1 MSIGWWRDA
10 DAIFGTHTIGH
21 TKGGFSWVGP
31 CLFPRPIGITL
42 GTGMVSQAR
51 ICPNVAPSPDREPPR
66 GQPGN
71 VQRDANTERVRQSA
85 RLPDSGA
92 TCRTQRKTR
101 ATHSPEYRSVSAG
114 VRSQSRPNTVASG
127 VIKFTSR
134 SRSLMAANRC
144 SVPGPDRP
152 GDARSP
158 ARAGARRSRGLS
170 SSHSE
175 TATSGVS
182 APVGRE
188 RREGRQPRKEA
199 FPLPNGADHRG
210 CERPGHPA
218 DRVLAPHTPRA
229 CSWRCWCSRPTIAR
243 SWSS

>member
-1 MSIGWWRDA
+1 MRMRFSAPTPLVTPKAASHGWVRACSPGRSGSPLGLGW
-10 DAIFGTHTIGH
+10 
-21 TKGGFSWVGP
+21 S
-31 CLFPRPIGITL
+31 PRPGFAPMSPRRRIGSPHGGSPEMFSAT
-42 GTGMVSQAR
+42 R
-51 ICPNVAPSPDREPPR
+51 ILSGCANRPVYPTPVQPVGRKGKRGPRIAPSTVPSPPGCGR
-66 GQPGN
+66 
-71 VQRDANTERVRQSA
+71 SLA
-85 RLPDSGA
+85 R
-92 TCRTQRKTR
+92 
-101 ATHSPEYRSVSAG
+101 Y
-114 VRSQSRPNTVASG
+114 TVASG

>member
-114 VRSQSRPNTVASG
+114 VRSQSRPIHRCFWRHQVYEPVTVLDGSEQMFGAWARPTWRRKIASSCRSTT
-127 VIKFTSR
+127 ISR
-134 SRSLMAANRC
+134 SFELSLRNRNVRSV
-144 SVPGPDRP
+144 ST
-152 GDARSP
+152 
-158 ARAGARRSRGLS
+158 RRTR
-170 SSHSE
+170 
-175 TATSGVS
+175 T
-182 APVGRE
+182 
-188 RREGRQPRKEA
+188 
-199 FPLPNGADHRG
+199 
-210 CERPGHPA
+210 
-218 DRVLAPHTPRA
+218 
-229 CSWRCWCSRPTIAR
+229 
-243 SWSS
+243 